1 MKEIIGLGAKT
12 FGKLVLVNILCVIIV
27 LSISVIISNTFKEN
41 IGYMVYGVQEGKEE
55 PEHLYNYYFKNG
67 EDTEKAKFEAE
78 GYTELSEHPITA
90 ATKTGNKIFSTI
102 SGLLSFATLAVIL
115 YPSVWKE
122 GSKDRNLV
130 HFGHIAEDKFK
141 GLKVGAIAV
150 IPAFLLFA
158 FFIVTKGSLTAD
170 FPVVWF
176 KFLNSNAY
184 SLIDL
189 LQNGVVHLRDLPVL
203 NLVLMALTQITV
215 PIICYLAYLL
225 GYKEISISDKLVYKK
240 KEV

>member
-12 FGKLVLVNILCVIIV
+12 FGKLVLVNVLCVFLV

-41 IGYMVYGVQEGKEE
+41 IGYMVYGVQEGEEE

-67 EDTEKAKFEAE
+67 EDTEKANFEAE

-90 ATKTGNKIFSTI
+90 ATKTGNKIFLTI
-102 SGLLSFATLAVIL
+102 SGLFCFATLAVIL
-115 YPSVWKE
+115 YPAIWKT

-130 HFGHIAEDKFK
+130 HFGHIAEDKLK
-141 GLKVGAIAV
+141 GLKVGIVAI

-158 FFIVTKGSLTAD
+158 FFVATKGNISAN
-170 FPVVWF
+170 FPAGWL
-176 KFLNSNAY
+176 KFLNANAY
-184 SLIDL
+184 SFIDL
-189 LQNGVVHLRDLPVL
+189 LQNGAMKLSEISALK
-203 NLVLMALTQITV
+203 LVLMALTQITV
-215 PIICYLAYLL
+215 PLICYLAYYL
-225 GYKEISISDKLVYKK
+225 GYKEISIADKLMYKK